1 MRIVKLGCQN
11 YLDTWQA
18 MKNFTNNRTIKSE
31 DELWIV
37 EHFPV
42 FTQGIAGKIEHQLNI
57 KQIPI
62 IKTDR
67 GGQITY
73 HAPGQLIIYC
83 LIDLKRK
90 NLGVKKMVS
99 IIEHSIIKLLS
110 LYQIKAHLKN
120 KAPGVYVENKKI
132 AALGLK
138 VKHGKTYHGLS
149 LNIDMDI
156 SPFLQINP
164 CGYQG
169 LQITQLKN
177 LTDNN
182 ISISKISEQL
192 TEILTNKINNHKQYV

>member
-1 MRIVKLGCQN
+1 MRIVKLGCQD

-18 MKNFTNNRTIKSE
+18 MKNFTNTRTIKSE

-42 FTQGIAGKIEHQLNI
+42 FTQGIAGKIEHEINI
-57 KQIPI
+57 KKIPI

-99 IIEHSIIKLLS
+99 IIENSIIKLLS

-120 KAPGVYVENKKI
+120 KAPGVYVEHKKI
-132 AALGLK
+132 ASLGLK

-149 LNIDMDI
+149 LNIDMDM

-169 LQITQLKN
+169 LQITQLKD
-177 LTDNN
+177 LVDNCV
-182 ISISKISEQL
+182 SLSKVSEQL
-192 TEILTNKINNHKQYV
+192 TKILTNNIDNHK

>member
-1 MRIVKLGCQN
+1 MRIVKLGCQD

-18 MKNFTNNRTIKSE
+18 MKNFTSTRTIESE

-42 FTQGIAGKIEHQLNI
+42 FTQGIAGKIEHEINI
-57 KQIPI
+57 KKIPI
-62 IKTDR
+62 VKTDR

-90 NLGVKKMVS
+90 NFGVKKMVS
-99 IIEHSIIKLLS
+99 IIENSIIKLLS

-120 KAPGVYVENKKI
+120 KAPGVYVDNKKI
-132 AALGLK
+132 ASLGLK

-149 LNIDMDI
+149 LNIDMDML
-156 SPFLQINP
+156 PFLQINP

-169 LQITQLKN
+169 LQITQLKD
-177 LTDNN
+177 LVDNCV
-182 ISISKISEQL
+182 SLSKVSEQL
-192 TEILTNKINNHKQYV
+192 TKILTNNIDNHK